1 MKVSAISEIN
11 SKIKT
16 DTEKFILNSEK
27 AYSRQIEKCAKKI
40 SEHKDV
46 KPLVFLSGPS
56 GSGKTTS
63 AHRISDILKTEY
75 NTDSVVISM
84 DNYFR
89 ANSSENMPRLENGE
103 IDLESPYCVNILLF
117 REHMKYMNECREVAM
132 PVFNFK
138 KQAPDGSIP
147 FCRKPE
153 QVIIVEGIHALNPEV
168 TGESIHDFSTNIY
181 VSVRTRLEN
190 SEREYLHPSKI
201 RLLRRLIRDTKFR
214 GREIPD
220 VFDYFESVS
229 RGEELYIM
237 PFKNRADIDIDTFH
251 EYETSVYK
259 GLIYDNLLKLGDT
272 MNSNR
277 NYNVIVKFLKEL
289 ETVGTELVTENSM
302 IKEFIG
308 D

>member
-11 SKIKT
+11 LKIKNSA
-16 DTEKFILNSEK
+16 EKFVLDSES
-27 AYSRQIEKCAKKI
+27 AYSRQIEKCAEKI
-40 SEHKDV
+40 AQHKEF

-63 AHRISDILKTEY
+63 AHRISDILKTDY
-75 NTDSVVISM
+75 NTDSAVISM

-103 IDLESPYCVNILLF
+103 IDLESPYCVNIPLF
-117 REHMKYMNECREVAM
+117 RKHMQYINECHEFEM
-132 PVFNFK
+132 PIFNFR
-138 KQAPDGSIP
+138 KQAPDGSVP

-168 TGESIHDFSTNIY
+168 TGENDFSTNIY

-190 SEREYLHPSKI
+190 SEHEYLHPSKI

-251 EYETSVYK
+251 EYEASVYK
-259 GLIYDNLLKLGDT
+259 GLIYDNLLKLGDN
-272 MNSNR
+272 MSSNR
-277 NYNVIVKFLKEL
+277 NYNAIVKFLKEL
-289 ETVGTELVTENSM
+289 ETISTELVTENSM

>member
-11 SKIKT
+11 LKIKNNA
-16 DTEKFILNSEK
+16 EKFVLDSES
-27 AYSRQIEKCAKKI
+27 AYLRQIEKCAGKIAEHKKI
-40 SEHKDV
+40 

-63 AHRISDILKTEY
+63 AHRISDILKTEHH
-75 NTDSVVISM
+75 TDSAVISM

-103 IDLESPYCVNILLF
+103 IDLESPYCVNIPLF
-117 REHMKYMNECREVAM
+117 KKHMQYINECHEFEM
-132 PVFNFK
+132 PIFNFR
-138 KQAPDGSIP
+138 KQAPDGSVP

-168 TGESIHDFSTNIY
+168 TGENDFSTNIY

-190 SEREYLHPSKI
+190 SEHEYLHPSKI

-251 EYETSVYK
+251 EYEASVYK
-259 GLIYDNLLKLGDT
+259 GLIYDNLLKLGDN
-272 MNSNR
+272 MSSNR
-277 NYNVIVKFLKEL
+277 NYNTIMKFLKEL
-289 ETVGTELVTENSM
+289 ETISTELVTENSM

>member
-11 SKIKT
+11 LKIKNSA
-16 DTEKFILNSEK
+16 EKFVLDSES
-27 AYSRQIEKCAKKI
+27 AYSRQIEKCAEKI
-40 SEHKDV
+40 AEHKEF

-63 AHRISDILKTEY
+63 AHRISDILKTDY
-75 NTDSVVISM
+75 HTDSAVISM

-103 IDLESPYCVNILLF
+103 IDLESPYCVNIPLF
-117 REHMKYMNECREVAM
+117 RKHMQYINECHEFEM
-132 PVFNFK
+132 PIFNFR
-138 KQAPDGSIP
+138 KQAPDGSVP

-168 TGESIHDFSTNIY
+168 TGENDFSTNIY

-190 SEREYLHPSKI
+190 SEHEYLHPSKI

-251 EYETSVYK
+251 EYEASVYK
-259 GLIYDNLLKLGDT
+259 GLIYDNLLKLGDN
-272 MNSNR
+272 MSSNR
-277 NYNVIVKFLKEL
+277 NYNAIMKFLKEL
-289 ETVGTELVTENSM
+289 ETISTELVTENSM